1 MIDWLARNSAA
12 IFWVAVSSAI
22 MFVGALF
29 IVPWA
34 VIRIP
39 ADYYA
44 YPERSGAKWPGR
56 HLWLRIVWV
65 GVKNVLGLGFLF
77 FGTLMLVLPGQGIL
91 TLLLGLSLV
100 DFPGKFQLQRRL
112 VSRPSVLNSMNWIR
126 KRAGREP
133 LRLEP

>member
-1 MIDWLARNSAA
+1 MINWLSENSAA
-12 IFWVAVSSAI
+12 IFWVAVSSAV
-22 MFVGALF
+22 MFVGALLV
-29 IVPWA
+29 VPWA
-34 VIRIP
+34 VVRIP

-44 YPERSGAKWPGR
+44 HPERSGARWPGR
-56 HLWLRIVWV
+56 RLWFRILWV
-65 GVKNVLGLGFLF
+65 GLKNVLGLGFLF